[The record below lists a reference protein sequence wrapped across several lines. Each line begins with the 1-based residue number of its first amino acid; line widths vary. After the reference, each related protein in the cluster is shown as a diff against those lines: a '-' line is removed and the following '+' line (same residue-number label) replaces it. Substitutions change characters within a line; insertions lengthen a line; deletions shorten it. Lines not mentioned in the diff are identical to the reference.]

1 MKRIAMTATLFA
13 AALCAQAQTAPV
25 TASGAWA
32 RPTVQGQP
40 TSAAYLTLTAKEP
53 LSLVGASSPV
63 AAVTEVH
70 EMKMDGNVMRMQA
83 VDAIKL
89 EPGKPVELKPGGY
102 HIMLMQLK
110 APLQTQTSVPLTL
123 TFRNAAG
130 AKSELQLSVPV
141 LATAPAAGMNMPMPM
156 EHSK

>member
-1 MKRIAMTATLFA
+1 MKRIAMGTALFA

-25 TASGAWA
+25 TATGAWA

-40 TSAAYLTLTAKEP
+40 TSAAYLTLTAREP
-53 LSLVGASSPV
+53 VSLVGASTPV
-63 AAVTEVH
+63 AGVAEVH
-70 EMKMDGNVMRMQA
+70 EMKMAGNVMQMQA
-83 VDAIKL
+83 VDAIQL

-110 APLQTQTSVPLTL
+110 TQLKPQASVPLTL

-130 AKSELQLSVPV
+130 VKSELQVSVPV
-141 LATAPAAGMNMPMPM
+141 SATAPAPGMQMPMQ
-156 EHSK
+156 HSK

>member
-1 MKRIAMTATLFA
+1 MRRIAMTAVLSA

-25 TASGAWA
+25 MASGAWA
-32 RPTVQGQP
+32 RPSVQGQT
-40 TSAAYLTLTAKEP
+40 TSAAYMTLTAKEP
-53 LSLVGASSPV
+53 LSLVGASTPV
-63 AAVTEVH
+63 AGVTEVH
-70 EMKMDGNVMRMQA
+70 EMKMAGNVMQMQA

-110 APLQTQTSVPLTL
+110 TQLKPQTSVPVTL

-130 AKSELQLSVPV
+130 AKSELQVSVPV
-141 LATAPAAGMNMPMPM
+141 QASAPTGGMDMSMPMQ
-156 EHSK
+156 HGK